1 MDFYSF
7 DGATVQFCWSL
18 VSSYITFFWWFWNH
32 IAFVFANH
40 NIFFFGIKT
49 INQVYLKSGNQEN
62 FPLFVTKLIN
72 IEMKVLVK
80 SYCHWKRRTF
90 LVYEIFL
97 LLTNVF
103 LPQKYYVSWNT
114 SFSYHIYEKVLMT
127 TALIKKGATSEN
139 SLKTKW
145 MNS

>member
-1 MDFYSF
+1 MNKNTEIGFLFSF
-7 DGATVQFCWSL
+7 VGATVQFCWSL

-40 NIFFFGIKT
+40 NIFFFDIKT

-80 SYCHWKRRTF
+80 SYCHWKRWYF
-90 LVYEIFL
+90 LGLWIFSTC
-97 LLTNVF
+97 LTNAF
-103 LPQKYYVSWNT
+103 SPQKYYVFLNT
-114 SFSYHIYEKVLMT
+114 RISYYSYEKLFW
-127 TALIKKGATSEN
+127 
-139 SLKTKW
+139 LKNFRKFTQ
-145 MNS
+145 N